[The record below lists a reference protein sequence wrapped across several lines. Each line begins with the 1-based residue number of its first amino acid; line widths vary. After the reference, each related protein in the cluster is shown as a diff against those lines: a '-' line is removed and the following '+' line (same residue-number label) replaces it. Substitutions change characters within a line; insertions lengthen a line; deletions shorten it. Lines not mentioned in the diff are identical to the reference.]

1 MWTKK
6 ETALTACLQMSIA
19 GLHSVICISLL
30 LIKEARLLANRIKD
44 PGKNNLIHSEKPN
57 AKYI

>member
-6 ETALTACLQMSIA
+6 ETALAACLQMSIA
-19 GLHSVICISLL
+19 CLHSIIYISLL

-44 PGKNNLIHSEKPN
+44 PGKNGLLHSEEPN
-57 AKYI
+57 AK